1 MSNSLVLASRWYGQH
16 SRYVECVNLK
26 KILWEE
32 KTITNVHTHT
42 CIKERERESV
52 CVCVCVC
59 VCISSLHNRVKAIE
73 YTST

>member
-1 MSNSLVLASRWYGQH
+1 MSVSNSGQY

-42 CIKERERESV
+42 CIKERES
-52 CVCVCVC
+52 VCVC
-59 VCISSLHNRVKAIE
+59 VCISSLHNKVKAIE
-73 YTST
+73 YTIAHKKKNNDSPS